1 MNGTMSETKLFASHQ
16 HQRVISVDVRLAVA
30 AAVEHNRV
38 IEHRAVGLRGIC
50 LLRDEF
56 SQ

>member
-1 MNGTMSETKLFASHQ
+1 
-16 HQRVISVDVRLAVA
+16 VRLAVA